1 MNMTCNI
8 DQRGR
13 KIRFVVGVLF
23 DGSGVALLVWGLL
36 TGGIGLIVAGV
47 ILSLIGGFMI
57 FEAARGWC
65 ALRALGI
72 KTPW

>member
-1 MNMTCNI
+1 MNVTCNI

-13 KIRFVVGVLF
+13 KIRFVSGILF
-23 DGSGVALLVWGLL
+23 DGCGAALLVWGLL
-36 TGGIGLIVAGV
+36 TGGVGLIVGGV
-47 ILSLIGGFMI
+47 ALSLVGGFVM

>member
-8 DQRGR
+8 DPRGR
-13 KIRFVVGVLF
+13 KIRFVGGILF
-23 DGSGVALLVWGLL
+23 DGCGAALLVWGLL
-36 TGGIGLIVAGV
+36 TVGVGLSVAGV
-47 ILSLIGGFMI
+47 VLSLVGGFMI